1 MRVLNQETLQSF
13 VELAGDRLTG
23 DWVIIGGCVLHLLGL
38 GQRIT
43 FDIDVAGPDESGM
56 DQTVPLME
64 IAEELGLPVESINQ
78 AGAFFLRRIEGWA
91 KDIVVIHRGRT
102 ATFHVPNATLFLLLK
117 LGRLTESDLS
127 DCLQI
132 IEHARARN
140 EPIHA
145 ERVFESA
152 RRVLA
157 ADVSGGHEERI
168 GALLGSL
175 RHPQH

>member
-1 MRVLNQETLQSF
+1 MRVLNQQTLQSF

-38 GQRIT
+38 GKRIT
-43 FDIDVAGPDESGM
+43 FDIDVAGPGESGM
-56 DQTVPLME
+56 DQTILLME

-78 AGAFFLRRIEGWA
+78 AGWFFLRRIEGWA
-91 KDIVVIHRGRT
+91 KEIVVIHRGQT

-117 LGRLTESDLS
+117 LERLTESDLS

-132 IEHARARN
+132 IEHARARH
-140 EPIHA
+140 EPIDS

-157 ADVSGGHEERI
+157 ADVSEGHAKRI
-168 GALLGSL
+168 EALLGCL
-175 RHPQH
+175 RQPEA